1 MPATTLFYQPERQ
14 TFTPR
19 DYQQD
24 AVDAG
29 IAFFNEPKNKM
40 GHAIEV
46 LPTGSGKSLVIALII
61 QGLVGKTI
69 VLQPSKEILEQ
80 NFEKLQSYGYTAGI
94 YSASLNKKEVRKIT
108 FATIG
113 SVAKVTHL
121 FEEFQHIIIDECD
134 LVNPKDGLYKS
145 FINTLEKI
153 EKTDNTVKVLGLTA
167 TPYRLASNSYGSE
180 LRFIT
185 RTRPRIFKRVIYYM
199 NTKPLFAAGYL
210 CPLKYY
216 DMAGFDRKHLEM
228 KANGS
233 GYTDESVEREYN
245 KSNLEAR
252 LIRIIMRLVD
262 KGEKH
267 ILVFTQLV
275 KESIKLSRLFDHA
288 SYLCSD
294 SKLVSA
300 AQRVERIK
308 KFKSGEIKIMFNVGV
323 LAVGFDFPACA
334 VCVIA
339 RPTMSLR
346 SYYQWVGRI
355 MRPHASKKEGMVI
368 DLCGNIQQFGAIE
381 DLTMEFDHNGQWVI
395 TSRGRQLTNVTF
407 GEGKSAYIK

>member
-1 MPATTLFYQPERQ
+1 MPLPTLFQEEKPQHFDPRWYQHNAID
-14 TFTPR
+14 T
-19 DYQQD
+19 
-24 AVDAG
+24 G
-29 IAFFNEPKNKM
+29 IAFFNEPKNKL
-40 GHAIEV
+40 GNGIIV
-46 LPTGSGKSLVIALII
+46 LPTGSGKSIVIALII
-61 QGLVGKTI
+61 QGLPGKTI

-80 NFEKLQSYGYTAGI
+80 NYAKLQSYGYSAGI

-113 SVAKVTHL
+113 SIVNNAHL
-121 FEEFQHIIIDECD
+121 FQDFQHIIVDECD
-134 LVNPKDGLYKS
+134 LINSAGGQYKRFFES
-145 FINTLEKI
+145 LDK
-153 EKTDNTVKVLGLTA
+153 VKVLGLTA
-167 TPYRLASNSYGSE
+167 TPYRLASNSFGSE

-185 RTRPRIFKRVIYYM
+185 RTKSRIFKRVIYYI
-199 NTKPLFAAGYL
+199 NTRPLFAAGHL
-210 CPLKYY
+210 APLKYF

-228 KANGS
+228 KSNGS
-233 GYTDESVEREYN
+233 GYTDESVEREYD
-245 KSNLEAR
+245 KSNLNAR
-252 LIRIIMRLVD
+252 LVKIITRLVD

-288 SYLCSD
+288 SYICSD
-294 SKLVSA
+294 TKLVTS
-300 AQRVERIK
+300 AQRVDRIK
-308 KFKSGEIKIMFNVGV
+308 RFKSGDIKIMFNVGV

-355 MRPHASKKEGMVI
+355 MRPHPSKEFGMVI

-381 DLTMEFDHNGQWVI
+381 DLYMEFDENGKWVI

-407 GEGKSAYIK
+407 GEGKPAYLP